1 MVILG
6 WCKCFPIPLHQSLL
20 IATKSNRSFSEWE
33 ITHRGRIHAWFCTP
47 VSFRTNL
54 RMSGAVIQLTVEGR
68 KAMTF
73 SLQHNCPH
81 EDENWVLD
89 FTSIEV
95 EKLNAHWSSAEH
107 EGSVTA
113 EMNVLI
119 CFSLLLSYLKCKTT
133 SEHQFWQKYLSWG
146 SISKLHLLP
155 QPVFPLFFTSDVN
168 WERVTECRVI

>member
-1 MVILG
+1 M
-6 WCKCFPIPLHQSLL
+6 F
-20 IATKSNRSFSEWE
+20 
-33 ITHRGRIHAWFCTP
+33 
-47 VSFRTNL
+47 
-54 RMSGAVIQLTVEGR
+54 GAVIQLTVEGR

-81 EDENWVLD
+81 EDENWVSD

-119 CFSLLLSYLKCKTT
+119 CFSLLLSFYFRFLQSQTPGLRLAKNERLWNMPHHEWLSLSQWGFLMDKSAQKSSHVDMLGSLECKSLTC
-133 SEHQFWQKYLSWG
+133 F
-146 SISKLHLLP
+146 
-155 QPVFPLFFTSDVN
+155 N
-168 WERVTECRVI
+168 